1 MLANLKACRSL
12 SLFLER
18 NSSNY
23 LRLLLVFSH
32 QATRKVDQSHN
43 DTCPS
48 FKKAKDGKSKSGGRS
63 EAAEEGEQSAGG
75 VGGGVE
81 ADGGVPRLPAS
92 SQAQGANSSLQQ
104 RSFCVHNMQV

>member
-43 DTCPS
+43 DTGPS
-48 FKKAKDGKSKSGGRS
+48 FKKAKDGKSKSCCNKSGGRS

-75 VGGGVE
+75 VGG
-81 ADGGVPRLPAS
+81 
-92 SQAQGANSSLQQ
+92 
-104 RSFCVHNMQV
+104 